1 MTCCDLMPML
11 PPPHFLRT
19 SALSLNCALKLF
31 AKVSSSFLSSLETA
45 VRATQEAA
53 FLCTS
58 WPKRPLPLMMQYGTS
73 FLRQSAGNQH
83 TSSIGSTSWAITT
96 SLAALFSTSVVT
108 WLRPYFTTTGFLVF
122 TSWPAFFCWAISIR
136 RAFFASRVSGMYFL
150 QSLSTCAAW
159 FLSMAQ
165 LNWLM
170 AGGTFRRMSM
180 IILAFCKRTYFGHFT
195 KRVRSRFGWMSPP
208 KRKLLGA
215 FSKRGFF
222 CVFFFLSPPRGALGN
237 FFLAP
242 PLPFGAM
249 TSTRSSL
256 CEQNVGSALET

>member
-53 FLCTS
+53 FLWTS
-58 WPKRPLPLMMQYGTS
+58 WPNRPLPLMMQYGTS

-83 TSSIGSTSWAITT
+83 TSSMGSTSWAMTT

-108 WLRPYFTTTGFLVF
+108 WFRP
-122 TSWPAFFCWAISIR
+122 SFFCCAISMR
-136 RAFFASRVSGMYFL
+136 RFFLASRVSGMYFL
-150 QSLSTCAAW
+150 QSFRTCAAW
-159 FLSMAQ
+159 FLSMVQ

-170 AGGTFRRMSM
+170 AGGTLRRMSM
-180 IILAFCKRTYFGHFT
+180 IFFARCKRTYLGHLM
-195 KRVRSRFGWMSPP
+195 KRVKSRLGWMSPP
-208 KRKLLGA
+208 TRKVRGA

-222 CVFFFLSPPRGALGN
+222 CTFFFAPAPRGALGK
-237 FFLAP
+237 FFLE
-242 PLPFGAM
+242 LDFPFGAIVRNAR
-249 TSTRSSL
+249 RSLQRRVSL
-256 CEQNVGSALET
+256 SQNDSFFF